1 MRSFRSF
8 AVTCRMCATFEV
20 FLLTSLALCAA
31 VPRGWHLA
39 GSFPQEYEV
48 GTRLQRAGPP
58 HSIAYLRSTTG
69 KAHGFGTITQSISA
83 EHYAGRRVRLSA
95 DVKSDQLSGW
105 AGLWMRAD
113 KDIKSVAFDN
123 MQNRPIRGTR
133 DWQHYDVVL
142 DIPVDAT
149 SVHFGALLVGAG
161 EVDVSGFKLDVLPD
175 PRIPQIGP
183 TPMMQSRPVNLDLQ
197 P

>member
-1 MRSFRSF
+1 
-8 AVTCRMCATFEV
+8 MCATFEM

-48 GTRLQRAGPP
+48 GTRLQKAGPP
-58 HSIAYLRSTTG
+58 HSVAYLRSTTA
-69 KAHGFGTITQSISA
+69 KAHGFGTIMQSISA
-83 EHYAGRRVRLSA
+83 EHYAGHRVRLSA
-95 DVKSDQLSGW
+95 DVKSDQLSAW

-113 KDIKSVAFDN
+113 KDMKSVAFDN
-123 MQNRPIRGTR
+123 MQNRAIRGTQ
-133 DWQHYDVVL
+133 DWQHYDIVL
-142 DIPVDAT
+142 DIPEDAT
-149 SVHFGALLVGAG
+149 SVHFGALLVGTG

-175 PRIPQIGP
+175 SRIPQIGP
-183 TPMMQSRPVNLDLQ
+183 PPMMQSRPLNLDLQ